1 MNVATFSVFMKFIK
15 TFERTQLACT
25 PWSTQLWT
33 FFHLNYCSIS
43 STPHW
48 LPGNSYDLDLNDI
61 IFCHTYKK
69 GGFGIFESNW
79 TCNVPLILKG
89 FSNQFYGS

>member
-43 STPHW
+43 SAPHW

-61 IFCHTYKK
+61 NFLSHIQKK
-69 GGFGIFESNW
+69 VVLGFLSQTGLVMF
-79 TCNVPLILKG
+79 L
-89 FSNQFYGS
+89 

>member
-1 MNVATFSVFMKFIK
+1 MYLKLVISEQLHSQPHEKLSMNVATFSVFMKFIK

-43 STPHW
+43 SVPH
-48 LPGNSYDLDLNDI
+48 
-61 IFCHTYKK
+61 
-69 GGFGIFESNW
+69 
-79 TCNVPLILKG
+79 
-89 FSNQFYGS
+89 